1 MSLAHHPSIVRNGLV
16 LYLDAG
22 NRKSYPTTGTV
33 WTDLTKNKANGTLTN
48 SPTYSTSNNGYLIFN
63 GSNQYIVNSDYS
75 QLAFGTGNYTID
87 GWINFNQIKDGSIL
101 MTPDSN
107 LSVSQNVYWWF
118 GYNASQL
125 RFGQHFTANGVFCTW
140 TPSTGVWYNIAATRT
155 SGTTALYI
163 NGISQ
168 SVTNPTIFNATSWS
182 QRGYA
187 IARINGTPTYTN
199 GYIASVKV
207 YNMGLTASQIL
218 QNYNATKS
226 RYGY

>member
-1 MSLAHHPSIVRNGLV
+1 MSLSHHPSIVKNGLII
-16 LYLDAG
+16 YLDAA
-22 NRKSYPTTGTV
+22 NRKSYSGSGTN
-33 WTDLTKNKANGTLTN
+33 WIDLTAGKNNGTLTN

-63 GSNQYIVNSDYS
+63 GSNQYIVKASVPS
-75 QLAFGTGNYTID
+75 LAFGTGDYTVD
-87 GWINFNQIKDGSIL
+87 GWINFQQIKDSSNLI
-101 MTPDSN
+101 TPDSD

-125 RFGQHFTANGVFCTW
+125 RFGQHFTSNGVYCSW
-140 TPSTGVWYNIAATRT
+140 SPSTSTWYHIAATRI

-168 SVTNPTIFNATSWS
+168 SVTNPTIFNGTSWS

-207 YNMGLTASQIL
+207 YNVGLTASQIL
-218 QNYNATKS
+218 QNYNATKG
-226 RYGY
+226 RFGY